1 MILPKN
7 SIINISNRGYQR
19 KKSRYVITRVFIV
32 FKEHLTAIN
41 KIIAILRDALREMKQ
56 KEEGVV
62 NSQITLQRWNLKIK
76 AQTIWISSK

>member
-62 NSQITLQRWNLKIK
+62 NSQITLQR
-76 AQTIWISSK
+76 